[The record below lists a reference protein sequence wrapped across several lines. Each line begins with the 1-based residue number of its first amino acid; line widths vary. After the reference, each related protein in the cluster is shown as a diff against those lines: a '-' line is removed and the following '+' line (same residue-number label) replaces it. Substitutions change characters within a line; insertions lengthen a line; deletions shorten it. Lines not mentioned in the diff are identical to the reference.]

1 MGDSIIAGVET
12 MVAPLTMPIAAPVT
26 PPAMPIAAPV
36 APPAIPF
43 APPVAPLA
51 MPIAPPVAVPQAMPI
66 AAPVAPQV
74 MPIAPPAAPPAMP
87 IAVPQVAPIAPPAVA
102 PPVMFTGHVP
112 VAVPQVVPIAPPLAF
127 MSQLVPIAPPV
138 AVHHVVPIAP
148 PVVAPFVWAQ
158 AAEATLTHP
167 AYTAQPQ
174 QYHQPLQTVEV
185 VEVSAVVVPAD
196 LKAGGVKRK
205 RAVRAEAADG
215 ETGGFKPAP
224 LPKLPRTKTKRAPH
238 PAFTHEE
245 APTAARKRS
254 VTQQSY
260 QGPRRFRSPF
270 CNCEVHLAT
279 NRGAPAWARL
289 ECPPSPQHGQGAFP
303 RSLEAAHAAHAATPT
318 APEARPVLAPGAVR
332 DSGPERRGEQERR
345 AGEEE
350 RRIGIS

>member
-1 MGDSIIAGVET
+1 
-12 MVAPLTMPIAAPVT
+12 
-26 PPAMPIAAPV
+26 
-36 APPAIPF
+36 
-43 APPVAPLA
+43 
-51 MPIAPPVAVPQAMPI
+51 
-66 AAPVAPQV
+66 
-74 MPIAPPAAPPAMP
+74 
-87 IAVPQVAPIAPPAVA
+87 
-102 PPVMFTGHVP
+102 
-112 VAVPQVVPIAPPLAF
+112 
-127 MSQLVPIAPPV
+127 VPIAPPV

-279 NRGAPAWARL
+279 NRGGLFNLSHRIIHQQPETTCDGKHYCLRKQYETSAVNK
-289 ECPPSPQHGQGAFP
+289 PQQRVTLYVSAASGLVNLRALFSSDDSLDCTTTSAIVEKLGTGSIWNGHPVGTNPHGANP
-303 RSLEAAHAAHAATPT
+303 
-318 APEARPVLAPGAVR
+318 LAPGSELMPPSM
-332 DSGPERRGEQERR
+332 SGVQAYGQ
-345 AGEEE
+345 
-350 RRIGIS
+350 

>member
-12 MVAPLTMPIAAPVT
+12 MVAPLT
-26 PPAMPIAAPV
+26 MPIAAPV

-51 MPIAPPVAVPQAMPI
+51 MPIAPPV
-66 AAPVAPQV
+66 
-74 MPIAPPAAPPAMP
+74 
-87 IAVPQVAPIAPPAVA
+87 AVPQVAPIAPPAVA

-127 MSQLVPIAPPV
+127 MSQ
-138 AVHHVVPIAP
+138 VVPIAP

-224 LPKLPRTKTKRAPH
+224 LPKLPRTKTKR
-238 PAFTHEE
+238 E
-245 APTAARKRS
+245 
-254 VTQQSY
+254 
-260 QGPRRFRSPF
+260 
-270 CNCEVHLAT
+270 
-279 NRGAPAWARL
+279 
-289 ECPPSPQHGQGAFP
+289 
-303 RSLEAAHAAHAATPT
+303 
-318 APEARPVLAPGAVR
+318 
-332 DSGPERRGEQERR
+332 
-345 AGEEE
+345 
-350 RRIGIS
+350 